1 MSSLRVGS
9 QRSTQ
14 HGPAPL
20 IYGAVLALVVAAA
33 VAYFVA
39 TMGGTQYSPP
49 NTTGAPAT
57 YAPGVLPTSVP
68 TAPRYP

>member
-1 MSSLRVGS
+1 MSSLNVGS
-9 QRSTQ
+9 ERSTQ
-14 HGPAPL
+14 HSPAPL
-20 IYGAVLALVVAAA
+20 IFGALLALVLVVA

-39 TMGGTQYSPP
+39 AMGGTQYSPP
-49 NTTGAPAT
+49 NSTGAPAT